1 MAYRPPQKRGKT
13 TSAPNALPVKDEY
26 PQLAP
31 VPIQTIVETK
41 VETKAETKVET
52 KPKMNFAALFKNVER
67 KKRRAKKLKWGT
79 ILLTKNGIV
88 DSLTKEEREYEEE
101 CKTMETQDK
110 NLEKMCNRLI
120 KTQNIRR
127 EYDANYESP
136 EEWVES
142 SSEEEEEEE
151 EEVLTDEYEE
161 DEFEPEI

>member
-13 TSAPNALPVKDEY
+13 VVKELPLKDEF

-31 VPIQTIVETK
+31 MPKPAQEPLQVTSEQP
-41 VETKAETKVET
+41 
-52 KPKMNFAALFKNVER
+52 KPKMNFAALFKNVEK

-101 CKTMETQDK
+101 CKALDAKEHH
-110 NLEKMCNRLI
+110 LEKICNRLT
-120 KTQNIRR
+120 KTQNLRR
-127 EYDANYESP
+127 EYDPLYESP

-161 DEFEPEI
+161 DELEPEI